1 MMKAVTISKTGGPEV
16 LELKEISLGKP
27 GPDEVLIEHVAIGL
41 NYIDIYHRS
50 GLYPV
55 NLPSGIGAEASG
67 IIKEIGSNVKDFKVG
82 DRISYAG
89 IPLGAYSTQRIYPTK
104 NLVKVPD
111 SIELDIAAT

>member
-1 MMKAVTISKTGGPEV
+1 MKAVTISKTGGPEV

-67 IIKEIGSNVKDFKVG
+67 II
-82 DRISYAG
+82 
-89 IPLGAYSTQRIYPTK
+89 
-104 NLVKVPD
+104 
-111 SIELDIAAT
+111 